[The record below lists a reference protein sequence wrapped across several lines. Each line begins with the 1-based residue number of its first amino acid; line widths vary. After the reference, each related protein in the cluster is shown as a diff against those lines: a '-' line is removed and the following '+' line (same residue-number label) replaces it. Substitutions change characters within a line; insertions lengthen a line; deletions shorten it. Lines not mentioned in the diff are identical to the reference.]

1 MLAVLR
7 QRNFGLFWFGQF
19 ISALGDWVL
28 YIALP
33 FYTFSLTGSAL
44 ATGAMFMASTLPRLL
59 FGSVAGVFV
68 DRWDRKK
75 TMIVADVLRA
85 VIVLLLLV
93 VRSPEWL
100 WLIYLSSFAEALVS
114 QFFVPAKTAI
124 IPRLVSEKD
133 LLTANS
139 LNAFSDAITRLLGA
153 ALGGVLM
160 SWLGLQ
166 SVILLDSA
174 SFLVSGILIVLIVLP
189 AAAPLPPAPTHKPGG
204 ARGLAVWKEWLDGLR
219 LVKQERLIASLFVVM
234 GVAFLGDSMFS
245 VLIVPL
251 VKNIM
256 GGSALQLSWV
266 MMAHGI
272 GGLTGGLILG
282 QMGKSVSPYRLIILG
297 LGLTGILALII
308 INFPLLPV
316 VLPLMLF
323 VGFVIMAWSV
333 GTQTLLQMNIQD
345 QYRGRI
351 FGTLGTTMA
360 LMSLIGMGLA
370 GALADLLG
378 VVFIL
383 DIAAGLYIVSGGVA
397 WVMLHEPAPVA
408 RSS

>member
-1 MLAVLR
+1 
-7 QRNFGLFWFGQF
+7 
-19 ISALGDWVL
+19 
-28 YIALP
+28 
-33 FYTFSLTGSAL
+33 
-44 ATGAMFMASTLPRLL
+44 
-59 FGSVAGVFV
+59 
-68 DRWDRKK
+68 
-75 TMIVADVLRA
+75 
-85 VIVLLLLV
+85 
-93 VRSPEWL
+93 
-100 WLIYLSSFAEALVS
+100 
-114 QFFVPAKTAI
+114 
-124 IPRLVSEKD
+124 
-133 LLTANS
+133 
-139 LNAFSDAITRLLGA
+139 
-153 ALGGVLM
+153 
-160 SWLGLQ
+160 
-166 SVILLDSA
+166 
-174 SFLVSGILIVLIVLP
+174 
-189 AAAPLPPAPTHKPGG
+189 
-204 ARGLAVWKEWLDGLR
+204 
-219 LVKQERLIASLFVVM
+219 
-234 GVAFLGDSMFS
+234 
-245 VLIVPL
+245 
-251 VKNIM
+251 
-256 GGSALQLSWV
+256 
-266 MMAHGI
+266 
-272 GGLTGGLILG
+272 LILG

>member
-1 MLAVLR
+1 MC
-7 QRNFGLFWFGQF
+7 
-19 ISALGDWVL
+19 
-28 YIALP
+28 
-33 FYTFSLTGSAL
+33 
-44 ATGAMFMASTLPRLL
+44 RLN
-59 FGSVAGVFV
+59 
-68 DRWDRKK
+68 
-75 TMIVADVLRA
+75 T
-85 VIVLLLLV
+85 
-93 VRSPEWL
+93 
-100 WLIYLSSFAEALVS
+100 
-114 QFFVPAKTAI
+114 
-124 IPRLVSEKD
+124 
-133 LLTANS
+133 
-139 LNAFSDAITRLLGA
+139 LNAFSDAITRLLGS

-174 SFLVSGILIVLIVLP
+174 SFLVSGILIILIVLP
-189 AAAPLPPAPTHKPGG
+189 AAAPLPPAPTHKRES
-204 ARGLAVWKEWLDGLR
+204 ARWLAVWKEWLDGLR

-234 GVAFLGDSMFS
+234 GVAYLGDSMFS

-256 GGSALQLSWV
+256 GGGALQLSWV

-282 QMGKSVSPYRLIILG
+282 QIGKSVSPHRLITLG
-297 LGLTGILALII
+297 LGLTGIIALII
-308 INFPLLPV
+308 VNFPLLTV
-316 VLPLMLF
+316 ALPLMLF
-323 VGFVIMAWSV
+323 VGFVVMAWSV
-333 GTQTLLQMNIQD
+333 GTQTLLQMNVHD

-383 DIAAGLYIVSGGVA
+383 DIAGGLYIVSGVVA
-397 WVMLHEPAPVA
+397 WVMLHKSAPFA
-408 RSS
+408 